1 MNRRAITAIA
11 ALAGVAAAAVA
22 AGCGSSSDDAGATGA
37 ATVRAAAPDQV
48 NPRITVTNNLPVAV
62 RVTARNLEV
71 KGQGQATPWTAD
83 GNPFDGPAALQDA
96 TVAPG
101 ASVERSWNATSFAQP
116 HCTAQVK
123 AGSDYANP
131 TRATVFIDV
140 ADADGARTLVNTYD
154 YGSGQP
160 RALYATVQMGYT
172 RGAPSLQ
179 PECGA
184 DPVLVARGW
193 VGGRSSATAT
203 NATSQC
209 PEDPMREEFR
219 EFTYPAGGSATA
231 RGTYTVK
238 CGIGAPSAQV
248 VLDPL
253 PGGASTP

>member
-1 MNRRAITAIA
+1 MKRTVVITVASMA
-11 ALAGVAAAAVA
+11 AMASAAVV
-22 AGCGSSSDDAGATGA
+22 AGCGSSSDGAGTTGA
-37 ATVRAAAPDQV
+37 ATTRAAASDQV

-83 GNPFDGPAALQDA
+83 GNPFDGSAALQDA
-96 TVAPG
+96 MIGPG

-140 ADADGARTLVNTYD
+140 ADADGGRTLVNTYD
-154 YGSGQP
+154 YGSGPP

-172 RGAPSLQ
+172 KAAASLE

-193 VGGRSSATAT
+193 VGGRSTATAI
-203 NATSQC
+203 NAMSQC
-209 PEDPMREEFR
+209 PEDPMRAEFR
-219 EFTYPAGGSATA
+219 EFTYPAGESATA
-231 RGTYTVK
+231 RGTYAVK
-238 CGIGAPSAQV
+238 CGIGAQSAQV
-248 VLDPL
+248 VLEPL